1 MEEVR
6 PGEQDFEEGSES
18 PDPGD
23 GRDKERKGSTCKQ
36 LRPLPTFLK
45 VDSQSS
51 VELAERTYVRK
62 TAADLTME
70 EQEYNEKV
78 CEETLAIIFPEDK
91 MKDKFYRDKEKEAA
105 VRAWIL
111 TIIEDDEAD
120 SSRRRTSKSS
130 NKPEVEDLNFLLK
143 SGIVLCRLINK
154 IYPQSQIDVGSLQA
168 GNLNTKKKNIS
179 QFLVSA
185 RAYGLEERY
194 LFKPDDLVVMAHF
207 HKVTR
212 ALFALAERTK
222 MDPTFTGESLTYT
235 EITSQSNT
243 RKVSGSEDRVQAG
256 SLNAIFE
263 NLMQDVERKT
273 SIVSKGPPRNIY
285 SSCN

>member
-1 MEEVR
+1 MVKHFPKKKKKFSQLEIFFIACSSRQEEVR

-51 VELAERTYVRK
+51 VELADRTYVRK
-62 TAADLTME
+62 AKADLTME
-70 EQEYNEKV
+70 EQEYNEKL

-91 MKDKFYRDKEKEAA
+91 MKDKFYRDKVLPFILPETNSLLLLLLSYYFEIIFQEKEAA

-111 TIIEDDEAD
+111 TVRARLGSSSVLYFLFQIIEDDEAD

-154 IYPQSQIDVGSLQA
+154 IYPQSQIDVGSLQ
-168 GNLNTKKKNIS
+168 
-179 QFLVSA
+179 
-185 RAYGLEERY
+185 
-194 LFKPDDLVVMAHF
+194 
-207 HKVTR
+207 
-212 ALFALAERTK
+212 
-222 MDPTFTGESLTYT
+222 
-235 EITSQSNT
+235 
-243 RKVSGSEDRVQAG
+243 
-256 SLNAIFE
+256 
-263 NLMQDVERKT
+263 VE
-273 SIVSKGPPRNIY
+273 
-285 SSCN
+285 